1 MNIQN
6 MKCIVENYPGI
17 VFVKDENSRYI
28 DANNVYLDFTGI
40 RSNSDIFG
48 LSDHELPSCKFAKHY
63 KEDDLYTLTFG
74 RLFIVEPVVACNG
87 DQKVLLTH
95 KYSFFDDITLSSGI
109 VAFGSFVEWDNFK
122 TLLSITAG
130 KDLKNLK
137 ISTSLFDAL
146 IEQFSCEALTDREGE
161 ILFYLLHGLSC
172 REIATKLHLS
182 TRTVED
188 HTRNIKFKLNCDNK
202 NQLIDFAIS
211 NGLIN
216 VIPEY
221 VLRKIVTKNLM

>member
-1 MNIQN
+1 MNTQS
-6 MKCIVENYPGI
+6 MKQVVENYPGI

-40 RSNSDIFG
+40 SSNSHIFG
-48 LSDHELPSCKFAKHY
+48 LTDYELPSCEFADHY
-63 KEDDLYTLTFG
+63 KEDDLYALAFG

-87 DQKVLLTH
+87 DQKIVLTH
-95 KYSFFDDITLSSGI
+95 KYSFFDESTSTNGL

-130 KDLKNLK
+130 KDLKSLK
-137 ISTSLFDAL
+137 ISTPLFDSL
-146 IEQFSCEALTDREGE
+146 IDQFSCEALTAREGE

-182 TRTVED
+182 IRTVEV
-188 HTRNIKFKLNCDNK
+188 HTLNIKCKLNCNSK

-216 VIPEY
+216 VVPEY
-221 VLRKIVTKNLM
+221 VLRKIVTKTLM